1 MAKPSIFAILRAKNR
16 QNCSSWVTRKP
27 KIATSH
33 GVEVAPKVA
42 PTITPT
48 ACSKLTKPA
57 LTKPMTV
64 SVVAV
69 EDWLATVTRAPE
81 NHRAQSAGDEGLQ
94 GAAQRVAGKALQA
107 LGEVMDLRAE
117 RGRSR
122 RRAKSRRRCSSNS
135 FSPGFAKLREEIG
148 QPDGAGLLSLLA
160 QRSSLGAAG
169 IRSNEIAAAPGG
181 ASQ

>member
-1 MAKPSIFAILRAKNR
+1 MAPAERVLPLAISQRKAPIPIIGIANAEMR
-16 QNCSSWVTRKP
+16 RRKP

-33 GVEVAPKVA
+33 GVEVVPKVA

-48 ACSKLTKPA
+48 ACWKLTKPA

-122 RRAKSRRRCSSNS
+122 RRAKSRRRC
-135 FSPGFAKLREEIG
+135 
-148 QPDGAGLLSLLA
+148 
-160 QRSSLGAAG
+160 
-169 IRSNEIAAAPGG
+169 
-181 ASQ
+181 